1 MKNKGNEQPMGLI
14 DLSDSLVMAS
24 DGPIDDE
31 RAAIQK
37 NLREY
42 FAEIFAKLPHNTRK
56 AYTSDLT
63 QYFAFCQ
70 HQSPVYDPL
79 TPDFEQQKDQLKRY
93 VEHLVASPKKRAVI
107 TRHLASISSLLG
119 IAEIKNPLKVSGL
132 MTGFIKVTLG
142 QSDEQG
148 HLIKP
153 AKQTQA
159 LALDGDLLARV
170 NRDFTVN
177 TLQDKRDI
185 AVLNFCSNTLLRGSE
200 IGQIEVADLQRA
212 MEQCYVKRTKTDKT
226 GQGTYRH
233 VSRETYA
240 LIDDW
245 LTAAGISEGPV
256 FRALSNRGG
265 KVQAKGISYKTV
277 NRLYKAVLDRCGV
290 DNARAFTA
298 HSCRVGGAV
307 DMRRAGLTDS
317 DIMDSGGWQSLVF
330 YRYTAQTELRHSGAA
345 KLTAQ
350 RRQAKAARDNQSD
363 E

>member
-1 MKNKGNEQPMGLI
+1 MKNEVNLDSMALI
-14 DLSDSLVMAS
+14 DLGGPLVIA
-24 DGPIDDE
+24 GGNQINDE
-31 RAAIQK
+31 QAVIQK

-42 FAEIFAKLPHNTRK
+42 FADIFAKLPRNTRK

-63 QYFAFCQ
+63 QYFTFCQ
-70 HQSPVYDPL
+70 QQSPVYDPL

-93 VEHLVASPKKRAVI
+93 VEHLFASTKKRAVI
-107 TRHLASISSLLG
+107 TRHLSSISSLLG

-142 QSDEQG
+142 QSDDRG
-148 HLIKP
+148 NLIKP
-153 AKQTQA
+153 AKQKQA

-170 NRDFTVN
+170 NIVFEVK

-185 AVLNFCSNTLLRGSE
+185 ALLNFCSNTLLRGSE
-200 IGQIEVADLQRA
+200 IAQIEVADLQPA
-212 MEQCYVKRTKTDKT
+212 MEQCFVKRTKTDKT

-256 FRALSNRGG
+256 FRRLSNRGG
-265 KVQAKGISYKTV
+265 KVQANGISYKTV
-277 NRLYKAVLDRCGV
+277 NRIYKAVLNRCDV
-290 DNARAFTA
+290 IDAADYTA

-350 RRQAKAARDNQSD
+350 RRQAINALNRD
-363 E
+363 ET